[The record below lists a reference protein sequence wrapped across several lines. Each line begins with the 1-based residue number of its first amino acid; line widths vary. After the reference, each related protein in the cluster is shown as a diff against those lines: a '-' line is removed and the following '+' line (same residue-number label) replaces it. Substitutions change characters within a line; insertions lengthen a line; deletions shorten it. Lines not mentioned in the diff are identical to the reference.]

1 MRRDRRNR
9 HYSDENT
16 DRWMI
21 SYADFITLLFAFF
34 VVMYAISSVNEGK
47 YRAVAETLRTNFGK
61 VPAVGNARLDDAGAL
76 AVQTTAPPGE
86 NVIPLPAPV
95 DPATLIPKPEPR
107 SEAATK
113 QSESPK
119 RSESPGNT
127 LESMARDLR
136 GVLGG
141 LIEDGKVALTQ
152 TSRGLE
158 VEINSRLLFASA
170 SSKLNEEYRPLIS
183 RIAAVLQDRTNAV
196 DVEGFTDD
204 RPIYTPRFPSNWEL
218 SAARAAAVIRL
229 LVEHGVTP
237 GRLAAV
243 GYGPYRSVATN
254 ETAAGRAKNRRVV
267 LVIRASERKLP
278 TVSGDPS

>member
-1 MRRDRRNR
+1 MRRDRRNK
-9 HYSDENT
+9 HYGDENT

-61 VPAVGNARLDDAGAL
+61 VPAVGSARLDDAGAL
-76 AVQTTAPPGE
+76 AVQTPAPPGE
-86 NVIPLPAPV
+86 NLIPLPAPAE
-95 DPATLIPKPEPR
+95 PAALVPEPEPR
-107 SEAATK
+107 SEAAARR
-113 QSESPK
+113 P
-119 RSESPGNT
+119 ESPGNT

-170 SSKLNEEYRPLIS
+170 SSTLNAEYRPLIS
-183 RIAAVLQDRTNAV
+183 RVAAVLQDRTNAV

-204 RPIYTPRFPSNWEL
+204 KPIYTPRFPSNWEL

-229 LVEHGVTP
+229 LVEHGVAP

-278 TVSGDPS
+278 TASGDPS